1 MRIEGLQTVYPA
13 NQYQKQE
20 SGVAEKW
27 VSTCRQKAFRD
38 FTATKLDQFV
48 RINSNPFAV
57 VAKTAAPITS
67 QARGYSQVFNIG
79 TDVLEISPGQKLASY
94 SDVFTKKGMGLVK
107 KTAINNFKTAK
118 FCPENYFTKTVIAD
132 NLKNITT
139 PMAQGKIFTACGK
152 LFGPVMASASVVLKT
167 GKTYN
172 QTGSKTETVKT
183 FTKECGKS
191 LIAWEAGKIGFTLG
205 ALIFP
210 VGIFGVI
217 GKIVGMGL
225 SSTLAYKASEKI
237 IG

>member
-67 QARGYSQVFNIG
+67 QARGYQHVFNMGEIIL
-79 TDVLEISPGQKLASY
+79 DVGQGEKLASY
-94 SDVFTKKGMGLVK
+94 SDVFTKEGMGLVK
-107 KTAINNFKTAK
+107 KTAVNNFKTVK
-118 FCPENYFTKTVIAD
+118 FCPEQYFTKTVIAD

-139 PMAQGKIFTACGK
+139 PMAQGKVFTACSK
-152 LFGPVMASASVVLKT
+152 LFGPVMACASVVLKT

-172 QTGSKTETVKT
+172 QSGSATETVKT
-183 FTKECGKS
+183 FGKECGKS
-191 LIAWEAGKIGFTLG
+191 FIAWEAGKLG
-205 ALIFP
+205 LMFGSILLP
-210 VGIFGVI
+210 VGIISVI
-217 GKIVGMGL
+217 SRIAFAGL
-225 SSTLAYKASEKI
+225 ASTLAYKASEKI